1 MVPVKLEIFG
11 VLMLLIIT
19 GLFSGIYHMFVQE
32 RDQLQL
38 IHTNTAT
45 TASGVIGI
53 QLRLKILESALLNFD
68 HETQQEKAE

>member
-1 MVPVKLEIFG
+1 MKPLRLEIFG
-11 VLMLLIIT
+11 VVMLIIIT

-45 TASGVIGI
+45 TASGIIGI

-68 HETQQEKAE
+68 YETQPTETE

>member
-1 MVPVKLEIFG
+1 MRLEIFG

-32 RDQLQL
+32 RDQLRVIQ
-38 IHTNTAT
+38 TNTAT
-45 TASGVIGI
+45 TASGIIGI

-68 HETQQEKAE
+68 YETEPQETD

>member
-11 VLMLLIIT
+11 VLMLIIIT

-68 HETQQEKAE
+68 YETEQQETE

>member
-1 MVPVKLEIFG
+1 
-11 VLMLLIIT
+11 MLIIIT

-45 TASGVIGI
+45 TVSGVIGI

-68 HETQQEKAE
+68 YETQPAKTE

>member
-1 MVPVKLEIFG
+1 MRLEIFG

-32 RDQLQL
+32 RDQLRVIQ
-38 IHTNTAT
+38 TNTAT
-45 TASGVIGI
+45 TASGIIGI

-68 HETQQEKAE
+68 YEPEPQETK

>member
-1 MVPVKLEIFG
+1 MRLEIFG
-11 VLMLLIIT
+11 VIMLLVIT

-32 RDQLQL
+32 RDQLRVIQ
-38 IHTNTAT
+38 TNTAT

-68 HETQQEKAE
+68 YETEPQETE

>member
-1 MVPVKLEIFG
+1 VETVRLEIFG
-11 VLMLLIIT
+11 VIMLLIIT

-68 HETQQEKAE
+68 HETQPTETE

>member
-1 MVPVKLEIFG
+1 MVPVRLEIFG
-11 VLMLLIIT
+11 VLMLLVIT

-32 RDQLQL
+32 RDQLRL

-68 HETQQEKAE
+68 HETQPTETE

>member
-1 MVPVKLEIFG
+1 MRLEIFG

-38 IHTNTAT
+38 IQTNTAT
-45 TASGVIGI
+45 TASGIIGI

-68 HETQQEKAE
+68 YEPEPQETK

>member
-1 MVPVKLEIFG
+1 MVPVRLEIFG
-11 VLMLLIIT
+11 VIMLLVIT

-32 RDQLQL
+32 RDQLRVIQ
-38 IHTNTAT
+38 TNTAT

-68 HETQQEKAE
+68 YETEPQETE

>member
-1 MVPVKLEIFG
+1 
-11 VLMLLIIT
+11 
-19 GLFSGIYHMFVQE
+19 MFVQE

-68 HETQQEKAE
+68 HETQHQDAE